1 MKKKQLAI
9 CMAVFCSVAL
19 KAQVGINTPTPH
31 ANAVLQLH
39 ANTAGATKTFILP
52 QLPDQ
57 KNGGI
62 TPASNPS
69 NISSTNQL
77 DNGMMYYNT
86 DSGCIDYW
94 IASKS
99 KWGSLCSTPPPNPA
113 VTKITNDQNTYLY
126 TFNPVAGTKN
136 PPTINLL
143 ADITAAG
150 GMVINTS
157 DATQQTNGINYS
169 FNGQVYAGNNQS
181 IPLVTAQ
188 GYPQTTGTFQ
198 YKAVYDSNGDGI
210 PDTVVANQNNNPYT
224 FIVKYQEVITGLS
237 KTTSGPV
244 NTPPFT
250 SPSSVTTLNDLT
262 IPVAAGQKLD
272 ATYTINVTN
281 TNNAFA
287 AGFALPA
294 ITDATA
300 VPSSSFTLSGSYTNK
315 NGNGVTINSGTLDN
329 TNRDKNPVQLR
340 GTDLTTIG
348 LKQTITVTVSYTNN
362 TSSTVNFSIA
372 LTQDINWVDASQ
384 SLSVP
389 SASVTYTTTFP
400 GVI

>member
-1 MKKKQLAI
+1 MTIL
-9 CMAVFCSVAL
+9 CSMSS
-19 KAQVGINTPTPH
+19 KAQVGINTSTPH

-39 ANTAGATKTFILP
+39 ADAAATPKTFILP

-62 TPASNPS
+62 TPASNAS
-69 NISSTNQL
+69 NTSPTNQL

-94 IASKS
+94 IASKG

-113 VTKITNDQNTYLY
+113 ITKITNDQNTYLY
-126 TFNPVAGTKN
+126 TFNSLAGTKN
-136 PPTINLL
+136 PPSINLL
-143 ADITAAG
+143 ADITAPG

-224 FIVKYQEVITGLS
+224 FIVKYQDVITGQS

-250 SPSSVTTLNDLT
+250 NPSFVTTLNDLT

-272 ATYTINVTN
+272 ATYTINITN

-287 AGFALPA
+287 AAFALPA
-294 ITDATA
+294 ITDAAA
-300 VPSSSFTLSGSYTNK
+300 VPSSAFILTGNYTNK
-315 NGNGVTINSGTLDN
+315 NSTGITINSGNLDSN
-329 TNRDKNPVQLR
+329 INRDRNPAQGR
-340 GTDLTTIG
+340 GIDLTTTG
-348 LKQTITVTVSYTNN
+348 LKQTISVTVSYTNN
-362 TSSTVNFSIA
+362 SSSTVNFSIA
-372 LTQDINWVDASQ
+372 VTQDINWNDPAQ
-384 SLSVP
+384 SITVP
-389 SASVTYTTTFP
+389 SASVSYTTTMP